1 MKVWFG
7 VNAVKATNYVKIGL
21 TVQAVKAGLSV
32 NAVKAGL
39 CVNAVK
45 AGLGVNAVKA
55 GLDVNSEI
63 SSRCECGQSRAWC
76 EAVKARQ
83 FSAVGENLHG
93 PLAFRKADL

>member
-1 MKVWFG
+1 MNSVKVWFG

-21 TVQAVKAGLSV
+21 TVQAVKAGLS
-32 NAVKAGL
+32 
-39 CVNAVK
+39 VNAVK